1 VYTVC
6 LGHAESMAAV
16 LLCAGEKGHR
26 YALPNSRIMI
36 HQPHHVVSGQTTDI
50 IIKAKKAEHT
60 RETLSNIIQTHSGK
74 AEKDVN
80 AALERDTYMTAS
92 EAKKFGIVDH
102 TVTRITEIEGL
113 DLDKGNGKK

>member
-1 VYTVC
+1 V
-6 LGHAESMAAV
+6 
-16 LLCAGEKGHR
+16 
-26 YALPNSRIMI
+26 
-36 HQPHHVVSGQTTDI
+36 TTDRARELWRVFARLGAARERRGRRRG
-50 IIKAKKAEHT
+50 AKGE
-60 RETLSNIIQTHSGK
+60 
-74 AEKDVN
+74 VN

>member
-1 VYTVC
+1 
-6 LGHAESMAAV
+6 M
-16 LLCAGEKGHR
+16 
-26 YALPNSRIMI
+26 
-36 HQPHHVVSGQTTDI
+36 
-50 IIKAKKAEHT
+50 
-60 RETLSNIIQTHSGK
+60 
-74 AEKDVN
+74 N

>member
-1 VYTVC
+1 M
-6 LGHAESMAAV
+6 G
-16 LLCAGEKGHR
+16 
-26 YALPNSRIMI
+26 NSYDIVFCS
-36 HQPHHVVSGQTTDI
+36 QHHVVSGQTTDI